1 MLTRSWRALAAVAG
15 VALVLAGCQENLAGG
30 AACPAL
36 CPDTLT
42 VRDTVLL
49 ASEALE
55 SDVTLLGSPAIGTEA
70 QLLAADYE
78 QGGDRLRT
86 GIVFRFDSVQ
96 RAIVDTTDDPP
107 RPLTSVDTASLR
119 INIVTPSSGAYDSTL
134 VRDSVVTFVVYDV
147 NADAGDFDTAA
158 VRVRFGVSEV
168 GSLTVKRDSLT
179 GTLSIPLDTAYLGAH
194 IRDGER
200 VRLGLQVRSD
210 NGAQVRIYSVEGGS
224 PASLQYTARADT
236 ARLSTALS
244 VNTRSGAGPA
254 IRSLADYTLL
264 LEGAG
269 PPPAGILAA
278 GGIPSSR
285 IFMRFD
291 IPSEL
296 IDSTTTIVR
305 ANLEVHQ
312 QGNDLYSSE
321 DTVALVTRL
330 VRATKAIT
338 DPAQASVLSVD
349 PISISTSFAVPA
361 VRVSPSETRVDT
373 IPLAHILLLWKT
385 EGPETM
391 QRSIVLQSS
400 GQGLDPRRFYLY
412 SSAATDEELRPKLRI
427 TYIPRSGF
435 GLP

>member
-1 MLTRSWRALAAVAG
+1 VLTRSWRALAAVAG